1 MKKADNDKI
10 EEIKEEIKPTTKK
23 KAKEN
28 EDKKMENTT
37 DNKRET
43 NEQEKLMKIV
53 NSAKEKGKIT
63 YGELA
68 AELGEANSEEIDKV
82 FDAFEKMGV
91 NILKDDEFLEPDIE
105 DLNEVEDIKIEE
117 LDITNMEGVSVDD
130 PVRMYLREIGRI
142 PLLTFEE
149 ELDLA
154 QKVLEGD
161 EDAKQKLAE
170 SNLRLVVSIAKKYVG
185 RGMLFLDLIQEGNIG
200 LMKAVDKFDP
210 TKGYKFSS
218 FDEVN
223 VPSGF
228 AIVIDFGISSK
239 YAEPQTSQRQDSS
252 SVIIAFKTESI
263 CSLDAILAYGRPYS
277 WATDSSGG
285 SHNPLAA
292 SQPAKLERKLIRC
305 IARIDA

>member
-37 DNKRET
+37 DNKKET

-117 LDITNMEGVSVDD
+117 T
-130 PVRMYLREIGRI
+130 
-142 PLLTFEE
+142 
-149 ELDLA
+149 
-154 QKVLEGD
+154 
-161 EDAKQKLAE
+161 
-170 SNLRLVVSIAKKYVG
+170 
-185 RGMLFLDLIQEGNIG
+185 
-200 LMKAVDKFDP
+200 
-210 TKGYKFSS
+210 
-218 FDEVN
+218 
-223 VPSGF
+223 
-228 AIVIDFGISSK
+228 
-239 YAEPQTSQRQDSS
+239 
-252 SVIIAFKTESI
+252 
-263 CSLDAILAYGRPYS
+263 
-277 WATDSSGG
+277 
-285 SHNPLAA
+285 
-292 SQPAKLERKLIRC
+292 
-305 IARIDA
+305 